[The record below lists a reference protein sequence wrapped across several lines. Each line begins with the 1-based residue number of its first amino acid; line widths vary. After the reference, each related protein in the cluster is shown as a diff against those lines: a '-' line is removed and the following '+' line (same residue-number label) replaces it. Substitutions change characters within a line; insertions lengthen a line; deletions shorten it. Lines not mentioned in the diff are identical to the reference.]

1 MNDKSRHVQLQ
12 QTITASQMDRQTAKC
27 YLARQTAKCY
37 LARQTDSEVLP
48 GQTDSEVLPGQ
59 TRTNPLLT
67 KLLSISEWLWFKHLQ
82 VDIKADE
89 QALQLTREKQFTIKL

>member
-1 MNDKSRHVQLQ
+1 
-12 QTITASQMDRQTAKC
+12 MDRQTAKC

-37 LARQTDSEVLP
+37 LARQTDSEVLPGQTDSEVLP

>member
-27 YLARQTAKCY
+27 YLAR
-37 LARQTDSEVLP
+37 
-48 GQTDSEVLPGQ
+48 QTDSEVLPGQ